1 MSVVRTEPNADTSAM
16 KYLTLLMLVI
26 LASLVSCK
34 TTSPTTKQIV
44 RLYSLP
50 PVLRVQKGA
59 EIPTADGVVVVPAD
73 TLLHSHGSFM
83 EQVQRAIRP

>member
-1 MSVVRTEPNADTSAM
+1 M
-16 KYLTLLMLVI
+16 KSFKLLTLAILVA
-26 LASLVSCK
+26 LPSCK
-34 TTSPTTKQIV
+34 TRSPTTAEIV

-50 PVLRVQKGA
+50 PVLKVLKGA

-73 TLLHSHGSFM
+73 TLLHSHGSYM